1 MDAERPWI
9 EVLRDGRETAD
20 LLRVYEALKIQPQE
34 VDNILNIHSLNP
46 ESLESHYRFYRTLMY
61 GHSPLSRPERETLA
75 VAVSVRNE
83 CHY

>member
-1 MDAERPWI
+1 MDSERPWI
-9 EVLRDGRETAD
+9 DVLRDGRETPD

-46 ESLESHYRFYRTLMY
+46 ESLEGHYGFYRSLMY
-61 GHSPLSRPERETLA
+61 GRSPLSRPEREVLA

>member
-1 MDAERPWI
+1 MKPDRPWI
-9 EVLRDGRETAD
+9 DVLRDGRETPE
-20 LLRVYEALKIQPQE
+20 LLRVYETLKIQPKE

-46 ESLESHYRFYRTLMY
+46 DSLKGHYSFYRTLMY
-61 GHSPLSRPERETLA
+61 GRSPLSRGDREMLA